1 MQLDN
6 RFGEVQCLLLVSGD
20 IAAYVWSEPSGRN
33 TAPNPKPSPPGFTMK
48 LRARARL
55 PDEDE
60 RLTACAVA
68 VGEGAGGRCRL
79 VVKAGKQLGS
89 RSTLSFSRYDL
100 M

>member
-1 MQLDN
+1 MSSCF
-6 RFGEVQCLLLVSGD
+6 RRHRSVRLVRAVWAEYRPEPKAL
-20 IAAYVWSEPSGRN
+20 AAWLHDE
-33 TAPNPKPSPPGFTMK
+33 AA
-48 LRARARL
+48 RARARL